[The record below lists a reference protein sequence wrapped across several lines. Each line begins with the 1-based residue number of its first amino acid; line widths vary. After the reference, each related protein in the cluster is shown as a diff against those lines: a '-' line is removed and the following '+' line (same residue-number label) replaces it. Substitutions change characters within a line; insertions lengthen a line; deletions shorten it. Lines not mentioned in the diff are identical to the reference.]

1 MSFQENAEA
10 LYTETFD
17 DISREYEQLIEII
30 DSEHVTV
37 NTTNITA
44 ALSLQAIVITLIIL
58 AVQLT
63 IEDPDTADL
72 ISEQILAV
80 HRLQTKKKTIIQV
93 IGSRHVEI
101 TLSSLEIAVSVQIL
115 TDVLTA
121 LLIELDI
128 L

>member
-30 DSEHVTV
+30 DSEHVTL

-121 LLIELDI
+121 LLTELDI

>member
-121 LLIELDI
+121 LLTELDI